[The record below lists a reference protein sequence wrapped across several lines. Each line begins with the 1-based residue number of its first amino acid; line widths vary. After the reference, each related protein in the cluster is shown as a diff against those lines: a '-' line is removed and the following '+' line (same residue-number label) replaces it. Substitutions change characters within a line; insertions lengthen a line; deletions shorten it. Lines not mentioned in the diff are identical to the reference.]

1 MCSVLS
7 HVRFFATPTVAFQ
20 APLSTEFFRQVY
32 WSGLPLLTPGEK
44 GREFQKNIYFC
55 FRDYAKAFD
64 CMDHNKLWKVLIETE
79 IPDLFTC
86 LLRNLYASQV
96 LTVRTGHEQW
106 TGSKLGKEYVKAVY
120 CHSAYLIY
128 MLSVHHEKCWA
139 G

>member
-1 MCSVLS
+1 MLS

-44 GREFQKNIYFC
+44 GREFQKNIYLC

-64 CMDHNKLWKVLIETE
+64 CMDHNKLWKVLQQMG

-86 LLRNLYASQV
+86 LLRNLYVGQEA
-96 LTVRTGHEQW
+96 TVRIRHGTMDWFKTRKGVRQ
-106 TGSKLGKEYVKAVY
+106 GYILSPCLFNLYAEYIMQNARLDE
-120 CHSAYLIY
+120 A
-128 MLSVHHEKCWA
+128 
-139 G
+139 